1 MFDSISL
8 SILWSRLIS
17 IVDEAGTTLQR
28 TSFST
33 VTRESAD
40 FAVVLMD
47 TQGQSVAQSSVS
59 VPSFLGVLP
68 FLMKSLLKDYFP
80 LDSWKEGDVVI
91 TNDPWLCAGHK
102 PDIGIVSPIFME
114 NLDDFGLRISDFSD
128 TTLPTSE
135 TRHPKSLIGFI
146 GCIAHSPDIGG
157 VLWGAGARDFY
168 EEGLYI
174 PPTKLYT
181 EGVANETLFRI
192 IETNVRAATQT
203 VGDIRAQVAANDQ
216 GIRSLLRMLAENNL
230 TELDPLAEQII
241 NASEK
246 AMREAIR
253 KAPNGTYHFDYDADG
268 DAKANLV
275 HFKIAVTIE
284 DDAISVDYD
293 GTSAAHPLA
302 INAVLN
308 YVFAY
313 TAYPIKC
320 VFSPEIPNNEGS
332 FRPISVKAPEGSLLN
347 AKKPSPLGARH
358 ITGNLLHAP
367 VFGALAQAVPD
378 RVQADCGGSV
388 WIVVLS
394 GKRDNGDEFVEYIFL
409 AAGLGARPTL
419 DGEPCLHFP
428 TNVAN
433 VPIEVLENDC
443 PVRVTRKQLAAG
455 SGGDGEFRGGLGQI
469 FSFKNIGTYP
479 LSISISTEKT
489 KTSAYGLFGGKSG
502 KRGSAVLS
510 TGRKLPA
517 KGIDKLQPQEELI
530 LTLPGG
536 GGYGKPSKRLKT
548 AKMVDVALGYV

>member
-47 TQGQSVAQSSVS
+47 TKGQSVAQSSVS

-68 FLMKSLLKDYFP
+68 FLMKALLKDHFP
-80 LDSWKEGDVVI
+80 LDTWQEGDVVI

-102 PDIGIVSPIFME
+102 PDIGIVSPIFLE
-114 NLDDFGLRISDFSD
+114 NTEGGINNS
-128 TTLPTSE
+128 
-135 TRHPKSLIGFI
+135 KLIGFI

-157 VLWGAGARDFY
+157 ALWGAGARDFY

-174 PPTKLYT
+174 PPTKLYNK
-181 EGVANETLFRI
+181 GVANETMFKI
-192 IETNVRAATQT
+192 IETNVRAAVQT
-203 VGDIRAQVAANDQ
+203 LGDIRAQVAANDQ
-216 GIRSLLRMLAENNL
+216 GIRSLKRMMVENNL
-230 TELDPLAEQII
+230 TELNPLADQII
-241 NASEK
+241 TASEK
-246 AMREAIR
+246 AMREAIQ
-253 KAPNGTYHFDYDADG
+253 KAPNGTYRFEYNADG
-268 DAKANLV
+268 DALKKPV
-275 HFKIAVTIE
+275 KFKIALTIH
-284 DDAISVDYD
+284 DDSISVDYA
-293 GTSAAHPLA
+293 GTSPAHPLA
-302 INAVLN
+302 INAVMN
-308 YVFAY
+308 YVYAY

-320 VFSPEIPNNEGS
+320 VFSPDVPNNEGA
-332 FRPISVKAPEGSLLN
+332 FRPIKVTAPEGCLLN

-388 WIVVLS
+388 WIMVLS
-394 GKRDNGDEFVEYIFL
+394 GKKPNGDEFVEYIML
-409 AAGLGARPTL
+409 AAGTGARANS
-419 DGEPCLHFP
+419 DGIACLHFP

-443 PVRVTRKQLAAG
+443 PVLVTKKALARG
-455 SGGDGEFRGGLGQI
+455 SGGKGKFKGGDGQI
-469 FSFKNIGTYP
+469 FSFKNIGEHP
-479 LSISISTEKT
+479 LSISIITEKT
-489 KTSAYGLFGGKSG
+489 KTQAYGLFGGESGKSG
-502 KRGSAVLS
+502 SAKLS
-510 TGRKLPA
+510 NGRKLPA
-517 KGIDKLQPQEELI
+517 KGIDKLMPNEELI

-536 GGYGKPSKRLKT
+536 GGYGKHI
-548 AKMVDVALGYV
+548 V

>member
-47 TQGQSVAQSSVS
+47 TKGQSVAQSSVS

-68 FLMKSLLKDYFP
+68 FLMKSLLKDYYP
-80 LDSWKEGDVVI
+80 LETWREGDVVI

-102 PDIGIVSPIFME
+102 PDIGIVSPIFLE
-114 NLDDFGLRISDFSD
+114 NIANFPRVLGVGTDG
-128 TTLPTSE
+128 TNPKSE
-135 TRHPKSLIGFI
+135 TRNPKSLIGFI

-157 VLWGAGARDFY
+157 ALWGAGARDFY

-174 PPTKLYT
+174 PPTKLFT
-181 EGVANETLFRI
+181 EGVANETLFKI
-192 IETNVRAATQT
+192 IETNVRAAVQT
-203 VGDIRAQVAANDQ
+203 LGDIRAQVAANDQ
-216 GIRSLLRMLAENNL
+216 GIRSLKRMMTENKL

-241 NASEK
+241 NKSEK

-253 KAPNGTYHFDYDADG
+253 QAPNGTYRFEYDADG
-268 DAKANLV
+268 DALKNPV
-275 HFKIAVTIE
+275 KFKIALTIAT
-284 DDAISVDYD
+284 DSISVDYD
-293 GTSAAHPLA
+293 GTSLAHPLA

-308 YVFAY
+308 YVYAY

-320 VFSPEIPNNEGS
+320 VFSPDIPNNEGS
-332 FRPISVKAPEGSLLN
+332 FRPISVTAPEGCLLN
-347 AKKPSPLGARH
+347 AQKPSPLGARH

-394 GKRDNGDEFVEYIFL
+394 GRRDNGDEFVEYIML
-409 AAGLGARPTL
+409 AAGTGARATM
-419 DGEPCLHFP
+419 DGIACLHFP

-443 PVRVTRKQLAAG
+443 PVLVTQKNLARG
-455 SGGDGEFRGGLGQI
+455 SGGNGRYKGGDGQI
-469 FSFKNIGTYP
+469 FSFKNIGQHP
-479 LSISISTEKT
+479 LSISIITEKT
-489 KTSAYGLFGGKSG
+489 KTQAYGLFGGESGKSG
-502 KRGSAVLS
+502 SAKLS
-510 TGRKLPA
+510 NGRKLPA
-517 KGIDKLQPQEELI
+517 KGIDKLMPNEELI

-536 GGYGKPSKRLKT
+536 GGYGKAS
-548 AKMVDVALGYV
+548 

>member
-47 TQGQSVAQSSVS
+47 TKGQSVAQSSVS

-68 FLMKSLLKDYFP
+68 FLMKALLKDHFP
-80 LDSWKEGDVVI
+80 LDTWQEGDVVI

-102 PDIGIVSPIFME
+102 PDIGIVSPIFLE
-114 NLDDFGLRISDFSD
+114 DISDFKFQI
-128 TTLPTSE
+128 SE
-135 TRHPKSLIGFI
+135 FGTDGDNRKSEIQNPKSLIGFI

-157 VLWGAGARDFY
+157 ALWGAGARDFY

-174 PPTKLYT
+174 PPTKLYNK
-181 EGVANETLFRI
+181 GVANETMFKI
-192 IETNVRAATQT
+192 IETNVRAAVQT
-203 VGDIRAQVAANDQ
+203 LGDIRAQVAANDQ
-216 GIRSLLRMLAENNL
+216 GIRSLKRMMVENNL
-230 TELDPLAEQII
+230 TELNPLADQII
-241 NASEK
+241 TASEK
-246 AMREAIR
+246 AMREAIQ
-253 KAPNGTYHFDYDADG
+253 KAPNGTYRFEYDADG
-268 DAKANLV
+268 DALKNPV
-275 HFKIAVTIE
+275 KFKIALTIH
-284 DDAISVDYD
+284 DDSISVDYA
-293 GTSAAHPLA
+293 GTSPAHPLA
-302 INAVLN
+302 INAVMN
-308 YVFAY
+308 YVYAY

-320 VFSPEIPNNEGS
+320 VFSPDVPNNEGA
-332 FRPISVKAPEGSLLN
+332 FRPIKVTAPEGCLLN

-388 WIVVLS
+388 WIMVLS
-394 GKRDNGDEFVEYIFL
+394 GKKPNGDEFVEYIML
-409 AAGLGARPTL
+409 AAGTGARANS
-419 DGEPCLHFP
+419 DGIACLHFP

-443 PVRVTRKQLAAG
+443 PVLVTKKALARG
-455 SGGDGEFRGGLGQI
+455 SGGKGKFKGGDGQI
-469 FSFKNIGTYP
+469 FSFKNIGQHP
-479 LSISISTEKT
+479 LSISIITEKT
-489 KTSAYGLFGGKSG
+489 KTQAYGLFGGESGKSG
-502 KRGSAVLS
+502 SAKLS
-510 TGRKLPA
+510 NGRKLPA
-517 KGIDKLQPQEELI
+517 KGIDKLMPNEELI

-536 GGYGKPSKRLKT
+536 GGYGL
-548 AKMVDVALGYV
+548 AL

>member
-47 TQGQSVAQSSVS
+47 THGQSVAQSSVS

-80 LDSWKEGDVVI
+80 LDAWQQGDVVI

-102 PDIGIVSPIFME
+102 PDIGIVSPVFM
-114 NLDDFGLRISDFSD
+114 D
-128 TTLPTSE
+128 
-135 TRHPKSLIGFI
+135 KKLIGFI

-181 EGVANETLFRI
+181 ACPDGSGKGVANETLFRI

-216 GIRSLLRMLAENNL
+216 GIRSLLRMLTENNL
-230 TELDPLAEQII
+230 TELNPLAEQII

-246 AMREAIR
+246 AMREAIG
-253 KAPNGTYHFDYDADG
+253 KAPNGTYHFEYDADG

-275 HFKIAVTIE
+275 HFKIAVTIQ
-284 DDAISVDYD
+284 DDAILVDYD
-293 GTSAAHPLA
+293 GTSGAHPLA

-443 PVRVTRKQLAAG
+443 PVLVTRKQLAAG

-469 FSFKNIGTYP
+469 FSFKNIGKHP

-517 KGIDKLQPQEELI
+517 KGIDKLQPEEELI

-536 GGYGKPSKRLKT
+536 GGYGKPSKRLKAT
-548 AKMVDVALGYV
+548 KMTDVALGYV

>member
-47 TQGQSVAQSSVS
+47 TKGQSVAQSSVS

-80 LDSWKEGDVVI
+80 LESWKEGDVVI

-102 PDIGIVSPIFME
+102 PDIGIVSPIFAP
-114 NLDDFGLRISDFSD
+114 
-128 TTLPTSE
+128 LPPEGANPKSE
-135 TRHPKSLIGFI
+135 IPHPKSLIGFI

-157 VLWGAGARDFY
+157 ALWGAGARDFY

-192 IETNVRAATQT
+192 IETNVRASVQT
-203 VGDIRAQVAANDQ
+203 LGDIRAQVAANDQ
-216 GIRSLLRMLAENNL
+216 GIRSLKRMMIENNL
-230 TELDPLAEQII
+230 TALDPLAAQII

-246 AMREAIR
+246 AMRDAIR
-253 KAPNGTYHFDYDADG
+253 QAPNGTYRFEYDADG
-268 DAKANLV
+268 DALKHPV
-275 HFKIAVTIE
+275 TFKIALTIH

-293 GTSAAHPLA
+293 GTSPAHPLA
-302 INAVLN
+302 INAVMN

-320 VFSPEIPNNEGS
+320 VFSPDIPNNEGS
-332 FRPISVKAPEGSLLN
+332 FRPISVTAPEGCLLN

-388 WIVVLS
+388 WIMVLS
-394 GKRDNGDEFVEYIFL
+394 GKRDNGDEFVEYIML
-409 AAGLGARPTL
+409 AAGTGARATM
-419 DGEPCLHFP
+419 DGIACLHFP

-443 PVRVTRKQLAAG
+443 PVLVTQKNLARG
-455 SGGDGEFRGGLGQI
+455 SGGKGKFTGGDGQI
-469 FSFKNIGTYP
+469 FSFKNIGQHP
-479 LSISISTEKT
+479 LSISIITEKT
-489 KTSAYGLFGGKSG
+489 KTQAYGLFGGESG
-502 KRGSAVLS
+502 KRGSAKLS
-510 TGRKLPA
+510 NGRKLPA
-517 KGIDKLQPQEELI
+517 KGIDKLMPNEELI

-536 GGYGKPSKRLKT
+536 GGYGQQFPLSL
-548 AKMVDVALGYV
+548 L

>member
-47 TQGQSVAQSSVS
+47 TKGQSVAQSSVS

-68 FLMKSLLKDYFP
+68 FLMKSLLKDYFS

-102 PDIGIVSPIFME
+102 PDIGIVSPIFAPNTE
-114 NLDDFGLRISDFSD
+114 GSNNSK
-128 TTLPTSE
+128 
-135 TRHPKSLIGFI
+135 PKTQNPKLIGFI

-157 VLWGAGARDFY
+157 ALWGAGARDFY

-181 EGVANETLFRI
+181 EGSPNETLFRI

-230 TELDPLAEQII
+230 NELDPLADQII
-241 NASEK
+241 TASEK
-246 AMREAIR
+246 AMRDAIR
-253 KAPNGTYHFDYDADG
+253 QAPNGVYHFDYDADG
-268 DAKANLV
+268 DAKANFV
-275 HFKIAVTIE
+275 HFKIAVTIQ
-284 DDAISVDYD
+284 DDAILVDYD

-332 FRPISVKAPEGSLLN
+332 FRPISVTAPEGSLLN

-378 RVQADCGGSV
+378 RIQADCGGSV

-394 GKRDNGDEFVEYIFL
+394 GRRDNGDEFVEYIFL
-409 AAGLGARPTL
+409 AAGLGARPTM
-419 DGEPCLHFP
+419 DGIPCLHFP

-443 PVRVTRKQLAAG
+443 PVLVTRKQLAAG
-455 SGGDGEFRGGLGQI
+455 SGGNVQFRGGLGQI
-469 FSFKNIGTYP
+469 FSFKNIGQHP
-479 LSISISTEKT
+479 LSISIITEKT
-489 KTSAYGLFGGKSG
+489 KTAAYGLFGGKSG
-502 KRGSAVLS
+502 KRGTAVLS
-510 TGRKLPA
+510 NGRKLPA
-517 KGIDKLQPQEELI
+517 KGIDKLQIGEELI

-536 GGYGKPSKRLKT
+536 GGYGKSSKRLVS
-548 AKMVDVALGYV
+548 AKEEDKILGYVV

>member
-8 SILWSRLIS
+8 TILWSRLIS

-47 TQGQSVAQSSVS
+47 TKGQSVAQSSVS

-80 LDSWKEGDVVI
+80 PDSWQEGDVVI

-102 PDIGIVSPIFME
+102 PDIGIVSPIFM
-114 NLDDFGLRISDFSD
+114 D
-128 TTLPTSE
+128 
-135 TRHPKSLIGFI
+135 KKLIGFI

-174 PPTKLYT
+174 PPTKLYAK
-181 EGVANETLFRI
+181 GVANDTIFRI

-216 GIRSLLRMLAENNL
+216 GIRSLLRMLKENNL

-246 AMREAIR
+246 AMRNAIR
-253 KAPNGTYHFDYDADG
+253 QAPNGTYNFEYDADG

-275 HFKIAVTIE
+275 KFKIAVTIKN
-284 DDAISVDYD
+284 DAIDVDYD

-332 FRPISVKAPEGSLLN
+332 FRPISVIAPKGSLLN
-347 AKKPSPLGARH
+347 AQKPSPLGARH

-367 VFGALAQAVPD
+367 VFGALAQAVPE

-394 GKRDNGDEFVEYIFL
+394 GKRDNGDEFVAYIFL
-409 AAGLGARPTL
+409 AAGLGARPNL

-443 PVRVTRKQLAAG
+443 PILVTRKQLAAG
-455 SGGDGEFRGGLGQI
+455 SGGNGQFRGGLGQI
-469 FSFKNIGTYP
+469 FSFKNIGQHP

-536 GGYGKPSKRLKT
+536 GGYGQPTKRLAT
-548 AKMVDVALGYV
+548 AKAADIVLGYV